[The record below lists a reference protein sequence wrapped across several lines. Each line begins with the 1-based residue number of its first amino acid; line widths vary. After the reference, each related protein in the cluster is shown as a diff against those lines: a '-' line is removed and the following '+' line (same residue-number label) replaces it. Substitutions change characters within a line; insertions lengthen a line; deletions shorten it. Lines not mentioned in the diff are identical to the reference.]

1 MILLA
6 ACTAVGLLVIYLLRP
21 GVINFVLLLSAVLL
35 ARGLLDF
42 LLNYVMWGYDHV
54 WMVFVYDV
62 LPGVIYTV
70 AVSPLV
76 YYLYTAVHAWFE
88 GRMEA

>member
-1 MILLA
+1 MCI
-6 ACTAVGLLVIYLLRP
+6 RD
-21 GVINFVLLLSAVLL
+21 S
-35 ARGLLDF
+35 
-42 LLNYVMWGYDHV
+42 NYVMWGYDHV